1 VNLYIYYKFNPS
13 NYISNLSIAK
23 IYFNTLKGT
32 FFLFDRFLK
41 SESCNSVFLMP
52 LKELKYTQI
61 KGRFKKMFLCYTVKE
76 KISLNIIFRDAP
88 DIWKVSGIRYYPVLF
103 YTNIRPDSRISL
115 VSGNI
120 SGWNLISS
128 LIFFLYKYVLE
139 INMHIH
145 DVIISYTIL
154 FSIGSFFLEDTFS
167 DIRKSLKILDIRLK
181 EIAFLN
187 IRSDIVYLML
197 HSVWISDIRYPVIK

>member
-13 NYISNLSIAK
+13 NYIYNLSIAK

-61 KGRFKKMFLCYTVKE
+61 KGRFKKMFLRYTVKE
-76 KISLNIIFRDAP
+76 KISLNIIFR

-139 INMHIH
+139 ISMHIH

-154 FSIGSFFLEDTFS
+154 FSIDSFFF
-167 DIRKSLKILDIRLK
+167 RRY
-181 EIAFLN
+181 FLGYPEKPEN
-187 IRSDIVYLML
+187 IRYPTQRNCLLEYPIGYRIFNVTF
-197 HSVWISDIRYPVIK
+197 WISDIRYPVIK